1 MESCVESVKDQ
12 KYAIEEGDTSDLVAT
27 DPVPGMGELAL
38 AIVQEL
44 FPLRSAT
51 VVQAAAV

>member
-12 KYAIEEGDTSDLVAT
+12 KYAIEEGGTSDLVAT